1 MDRALESSSQ
11 GIRAVK
17 ISLIVLGITAGAQA
31 LIVAVTGSVA
41 LLSDTIHTSLPM
53 EPGAMIIR

>member
-1 MDRALESSSQ
+1 VDRALESSSQ

-31 LIVAVTGSVA
+31 LIVQ
-41 LLSDTIHTSLPM
+41 
-53 EPGAMIIR
+53 